1 MDTRGIKKAIKEV
14 IFPGELGQVRILFGQ
29 GDKMTHWRMD
39 PQHSKSF
46 EKIQEQ
52 GVCLDLVA
60 GLVGKNEKSPVEVQ
74 HLIELADRIG
84 IDVVEQESSF
94 LEFCSRQAQNA
105 FGRQI
110 GVCHGDKDHIFK
122 DSGFNLRGEGDRTG

>member
-1 MDTRGIKKAIKEV
+1 MDTRGLKKAIKEV
-14 IFPGELGQVRILFGQ
+14 IFRGEHGQVRILFGQ

-39 PQHSKSF
+39 RQHSKSF
-46 EKIQEQ
+46 EKRQEQ

-84 IDVVEQESSF
+84 INVVEQESSF
-94 LEFCSRQAQNA
+94 LEFCCA
-105 FGRQI
+105 
-110 GVCHGDKDHIFK
+110 
-122 DSGFNLRGEGDRTG
+122 